1 MKSANP
7 RTGSRIST
15 LLITRQC
22 AGWES
27 GDQRQRWHRR
37 VALGE
42 EDAQP
47 GTEQVCAPVAMIFLD
62 SFSGD
67 IADLKKGQRTV
78 ENALAILGVHP
89 RVSTWDMSEHKW
101 LRDLIGDMKKR
112 GLIVEQKAAY
122 PWHSYAV
129 RRNS

>member
-1 MKSANP
+1 MLWA
-7 RTGSRIST
+7 RMVCCE
-15 LLITRQC
+15 RQ
-22 AGWES
+22 A
-27 GDQRQRWHRR
+27 H
-37 VALGE
+37 GE
-42 EDAQP
+42 EGEQP
-47 GTEQVCAPVAMIFLD
+47 GSEQGCAPVAMIFLD

-67 IADLKKGQRTV
+67 LADLKNGQRTA
-78 ENALAILGVHP
+78 ENALAILAVHP